1 MSTVQDAVQI
11 WQKLESDKLHVLM
24 HRCVRVRNRN
34 VTCRKCVDA
43 CPVECISIEGNN
55 LAVDPFACI
64 GCGTCATACPVS
76 ALVPLKPADRQLEDL
91 MVNSLD
97 LNDGTAVIACREMA
111 DKARGRIDPG
121 KVVRV
126 ECLSRV
132 DESLLVSLAGL
143 DAQRVLL
150 ICGDCDSCELS
161 RAGQVALDVVLTARD
176 ILTLWNSPMT
186 VEVQQRFPS
195 FVRFSAE
202 HDEGRR
208 DLMRDARDAAFDVAA
223 ATADYEIKN
232 ALQSDEQ
239 QEFSFAMLR
248 SANGRNLPQFMPHRR
263 ERLHEALEYL
273 GEPRDEILSSRLWG
287 HAELDPEKCNGCG
300 MCEMFCPTGAIRL
313 VYDDEEAAASRRLSP
328 SHVQAV
334 DVFPR
339 QCLQCRSCEDV
350 CPRRA
355 IHIDPQV
362 FASDIATGVG
372 ERLLIGKAYREAQ
385 AAREDDGA
393 GQDAAA
399 PDAPAAADAPAV
411 PDAADGSVEAK
422 A

>member
-1 MSTVQDAVQI
+1 MSSVHDAVQI

-43 CPVECISIEGNN
+43 CPVECITVEGNS

-64 GCGTCATACPVS
+64 GCGTCATACPVG
-76 ALVPLKPADRQLEDL
+76 ALLPLKLADRQLEDL

-121 KVVRV
+121 KVARV

-132 DESLLVSLAGL
+132 DESLLASLAGL
-143 DAQRVLL
+143 DAQRVMLV
-150 ICGDCDSCELS
+150 CGDCDSCELS
-161 RAGQVALDVVLTARD
+161 RAGRVALDVVLTMRD

-186 VEVQQRFPS
+186 VEVHQRFPS
-195 FVRFSAE
+195 FVRFQAE
-202 HDEGRR
+202 YDEGRR

-232 ALQSDEQ
+232 ALQSDEE

-263 ERLHEALEYL
+263 ERLHEALDYL
-273 GEPRDEILSSRLWG
+273 GTPSDEIMTSRLWG
-287 HAELDPEKCNGCG
+287 HAELDPEACDGCG

-313 VYDDEEAAASRRLSP
+313 VYDDEDAEGPRTRSSRA
-328 SHVQAV
+328 HVQAV

-339 QCLQCRSCEDV
+339 QCLQCRTCEDI

-355 IHIDPQV
+355 IRIDPQV
-362 FASDIATGVG
+362 FASDIASGVG
-372 ERLLIGKAYREAQ
+372 ERLLIGKAYRDAQ
-385 AAREDDGA
+385 AAQYN
-393 GQDAAA
+393 QDAAEEGA
-399 PDAPAAADAPAV
+399 MPDAPAAPDDVGSGAP
-411 PDAADGSVEAK
+411 EA
-422 A
+422 

>member
-1 MSTVQDAVQI
+1 MSSVQDAVRI

-24 HRCVRVRNRN
+24 HRCTRVRNRN

-43 CPVECISIEGNN
+43 CPVECITVEGNA
-55 LAVDPFACI
+55 LSVDPFACI

-97 LNDGTAVIACREMA
+97 ENDGVAVVACREMA

-126 ECLSRV
+126 ECLSRL

-143 DAQRVLL
+143 DARRVML

-161 RAGQVALDVVLTARD
+161 RAGQVALDVALTVRD

-186 VEVQQRFPS
+186 VEVHQRFPS
-195 FVRFSAE
+195 FVRFSAG

-232 ALQSDEQ
+232 VLQNDEQ

-263 ERLHEALEYL
+263 ERLHEALDYL
-273 GEPRDEILSSRLWG
+273 GTPRDEIMTSRLWG

-313 VYDDEEAAASRRLSP
+313 VYDDPEAAESRTSLSP

-339 QCLQCRSCEDV
+339 QCLQCRTCEDI
-350 CPRRA
+350 CPKRA
-355 IHIDPQV
+355 IRIDPQV

-385 AAREDDGA
+385 AARSAAGAADDRA
-393 GQDAAA
+393 ASDAAVA
-399 PDAPAAADAPAV
+399 PDAASEAEPGTASDA
-411 PDAADGSVEAK
+411 
-422 A
+422 

>member
-1 MSTVQDAVQI
+1 MSSVQDAVQI

-34 VTCRKCVDA
+34 VSCRKCVDA
-43 CPVECISIEGNN
+43 CPVECITVEGNS

-64 GCGTCATACPVS
+64 GCGTCATACPVG
-76 ALVPLKPADRQLEDL
+76 ALIPLKPADRQLEDL

-132 DESLLVSLAGL
+132 DESLLASLAGL
-143 DAQRVLL
+143 DAQRVMLV
-150 ICGDCDSCELS
+150 CGDCDSCELS
-161 RAGQVALDVVLTARD
+161 RAGQVALDVVLTMRD

-186 VEVQQRFPS
+186 VEVHQRFPS
-195 FVRFSAE
+195 FVRFQAE
-202 HDEGRR
+202 YDEGRR

-232 ALQSDEQ
+232 ALQSDEG

-248 SANGRNLPQFMPHRR
+248 STNGRNLPQFMPHRR
-263 ERLHEALEYL
+263 ERLHEALDYL
-273 GEPRDEILSSRLWG
+273 GTPRDEILTSRLWG
-287 HAELDPEKCNGCG
+287 HAELDPEACDGCG
-300 MCEMFCPTGAIRL
+300 LCEMFCPTGAIRL
-313 VYDDEEAAASRRLSP
+313 VYDDEDAEGPRTRSSRA
-328 SHVQAV
+328 HVQAV

-339 QCLQCRSCEDV
+339 QCLQCRTCEDI

-355 IHIDPQV
+355 IRIDPQV
-362 FASDIATGVG
+362 FASDIASGVG
-372 ERLLIGKAYREAQ
+372 ERLLIGKAYRDAQ
-385 AAREDDGA
+385 AAQYD
-393 GQDAAA
+393 QDAADEEA
-399 PDAPAAADAPAV
+399 TPDAPAAPDDVGSGAP
-411 PDAADGSVEAK
+411 EA
-422 A
+422 

>member
-1 MSTVQDAVQI
+1 MSSVQDAVQI
-11 WQKLESDKLHVLM
+11 WQKLESDKIHVLM

-34 VTCRKCVDA
+34 VSCRKCVDA
-43 CPVECISIEGNN
+43 CPVECITVEGNS

-64 GCGTCATACPVS
+64 GCGTCATACPVG
-76 ALVPLKPADRQLEDL
+76 ALIPLKPADRQLEDL

-132 DESLLVSLAGL
+132 DESLLASLAGL
-143 DAQRVLL
+143 DAQRVMLV
-150 ICGDCDSCELS
+150 CGDCDSCELS
-161 RAGQVALDVVLTARD
+161 RAGQVALDVVLTMRD

-186 VEVQQRFPS
+186 VEVHQRFPS
-195 FVRFSAE
+195 FVRFQAGY
-202 HDEGRR
+202 DEGRR

-232 ALQSDEQ
+232 ALQSDKE

-263 ERLHEALEYL
+263 ERLHEALDYL
-273 GEPRDEILSSRLWG
+273 GTPRDEILTSRLWG
-287 HAELDPEKCNGCG
+287 HAELDPEACDGCG

-313 VYDDEEAAASRRLSP
+313 VYDDEDAEGPRTRSSRA
-328 SHVQAV
+328 HVQAV

-339 QCLQCRSCEDV
+339 QCLQCRTCEDI

-355 IHIDPQV
+355 IRIDPQV
-362 FASDIATGVG
+362 FASDIASGVG
-372 ERLLIGKAYREAQ
+372 ERLLIGKAYRDAQ
-385 AAREDDGA
+385 AAQYD
-393 GQDAAA
+393 QDAADEGA
-399 PDAPAAADAPAV
+399 TPDAPAAPDHVGSGAP
-411 PDAADGSVEAK
+411 EA
-422 A
+422 

>member
-1 MSTVQDAVQI
+1 MSSVQDAVQI

-43 CPVECISIEGNN
+43 CPVECITVEGNS

-64 GCGTCATACPVS
+64 GCGTCATACPVG
-76 ALVPLKPADRQLEDL
+76 ALIPLKPADRQLEDL

-132 DESLLVSLAGL
+132 DESLLASLAGL
-143 DAQRVLL
+143 DAQCVMLV
-150 ICGDCDSCELS
+150 CGDCDSCELS
-161 RAGQVALDVVLTARD
+161 RAGQVALDVVLTMRD

-186 VEVQQRFPS
+186 VEVHQRFPS
-195 FVRFSAE
+195 FVRFQAE
-202 HDEGRR
+202 YDEGRR

-232 ALQSDEQ
+232 ALQSDEE

-263 ERLHEALEYL
+263 ERLHEALDYL
-273 GEPRDEILSSRLWG
+273 GTPRDEILTSRLWG
-287 HAELDPEKCNGCG
+287 HAELDPEACDGCG

-313 VYDDEEAAASRRLSP
+313 VYDDEDAEGPRTRSSRA
-328 SHVQAV
+328 HVQAV

-339 QCLQCRSCEDV
+339 QCLQCRTCEDI

-355 IHIDPQV
+355 IRIDPQV
-362 FASDIATGVG
+362 FASDIASGVG
-372 ERLLIGKAYREAQ
+372 ERLLIGKAYRDAQ
-385 AAREDDGA
+385 AAQYD
-393 GQDAAA
+393 QDAADEGTT
-399 PDAPAAADAPAV
+399 PDAPAAPDDVGSGAP
-411 PDAADGSVEAK
+411 EA
-422 A
+422 

>member
-1 MSTVQDAVQI
+1 MSSVQDAVQI

-43 CPVECISIEGNN
+43 CPVECITVEGNN

-64 GCGTCATACPVS
+64 GCGTCATACPVG
-76 ALVPLKPADRQLEDL
+76 ALIPLKPADRQLEDL

-132 DESLLVSLAGL
+132 DESLLASLAGL
-143 DAQRVLL
+143 DARRVMLV
-150 ICGDCDSCELS
+150 CGDCDSCELS
-161 RAGQVALDVVLTARD
+161 RAGQVALDVVLTMRD

-186 VEVQQRFPS
+186 VEVHQRFPS
-195 FVRFSAE
+195 FVRFQAE

-232 ALQSDEQ
+232 ALQSDEE

-263 ERLHEALEYL
+263 ERLHEALDYL
-273 GEPRDEILSSRLWG
+273 GTPRDEILTSRLWG
-287 HAELDPEKCNGCG
+287 HAELDPEACDGCG

-313 VYDDEEAAASRRLSP
+313 VYDDGDADGPRTRSSRA
-328 SHVQAV
+328 HVQAV

-339 QCLQCRSCEDV
+339 QCLQCRTCEDI

-355 IHIDPQV
+355 IRIDPQV
-362 FASDIATGVG
+362 FASDIASGVG
-372 ERLLIGKAYREAQ
+372 ERLLIGKAYRDAQ
-385 AAREDDGA
+385 AARNEQGAADDG
-393 GQDAAA
+393 AA
-399 PDAPAAADAPAV
+399 PDAPAAS
-411 PDAADGSVEAK
+411 DAAGSGAAEA
-422 A
+422 